1 MPVTLDSSER
11 MSSPSPKSWISREHP
26 CAAPPS
32 VLEDAPVPSNSQ
44 PLQRG
49 SHFQELAH
57 SLTSHEHTGIS
68 YSYKRHIPV
77 FSTDRAWAEENGL
90 DVDNILLKAPHLSP
104 YLHSQ
109 ENDTLACSG
118 PLKLVEDALASL
130 RWRFLYS
137 FWVQL

>member
-1 MPVTLDSSER
+1 MLLHLLCWKMLLS
-11 MSSPSPKSWISREHP
+11 
-26 CAAPPS
+26 
-32 VLEDAPVPSNSQ
+32 LSNSQ

-57 SLTSHEHTGIS
+57 SLTSHEHRGIS

-77 FSTDRAWAEENGL
+77 FSTAPQIGHRLRKMAWMWIISCL
-90 DVDNILLKAPHLSP
+90 RLLHLSP